1 MLLWKGN
8 PVWIMNVSHL
18 FNVRVSD
25 VHLNFEE
32 VLLIGQQLGQHELRL
47 LVLVQREKAVLRRD
61 RRRRPLL
68 GIRMASEKDEEWFWL
83 LWKCKINRQSYQTI
97 LMRGNNYYIN
107 LRSHSVS
114 WSELHVPVMSMINM
128 KPVEDSV
135 SKVTIVRLSKRLT

>member
-1 MLLWKGN
+1 
-8 PVWIMNVSHL
+8 MNVSHL

-47 LVLVQREKAVLRRD
+47 LVLVQREEAVLRRD

-83 LWKCKINRQSYQTI
+83 L
-97 LMRGNNYYIN
+97 
-107 LRSHSVS
+107 
-114 WSELHVPVMSMINM
+114 
-128 KPVEDSV
+128 
-135 SKVTIVRLSKRLT
+135 